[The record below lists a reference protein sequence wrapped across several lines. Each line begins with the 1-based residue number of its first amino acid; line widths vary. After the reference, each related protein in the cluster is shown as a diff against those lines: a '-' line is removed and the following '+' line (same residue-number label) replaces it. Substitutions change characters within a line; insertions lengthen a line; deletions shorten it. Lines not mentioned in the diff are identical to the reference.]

1 MKNNY
6 LYGSK
11 TIFMDHTKI
20 LKALVAIVM
29 TAVLAILIMLIVAHI
44 RNGLATSNSKLML
57 AAYIL
62 MSVYALYRLYI
73 NIKGILKK

>member
-1 MKNNY
+1 
-6 LYGSK
+6 
-11 TIFMDHTKI
+11 MDHTKI

-29 TAVLAILIMLIVAHI
+29 TAVLAVLIMLIVAHI
-44 RNGLATSNSKLML
+44 QNGLATLNSKLML